1 MARTCLKCGQSN
13 NLATGDQLEA
23 CPKCG
28 AIYSRVEAAMNSG
41 FSVSTF
47 DSKATAS
54 NSAARSS
61 SSDPH
66 SFAERMRE
74 ESIYPTYRSL
84 TNAIYILGLCF
95 AALWVLGGV
104 VSIFTSEG
112 VSRFFAPLVAI
123 FLAIVTV
130 FFSKLFREVSLMLC
144 DMSDASIRTAHMLE
158 LQRSSSPQP

>member
-1 MARTCLKCGQSN
+1 MDRTCLKCGHSN

-41 FSVSTF
+41 FAVSAF
-47 DSKATAS
+47 DSKATAR
-54 NSAARSS
+54 NSTARAS

-66 SFAERMRE
+66 SFAEKMRE

-95 AALWVLGGV
+95 AALWAIGGIIALFVGEGGGKVGGFVIGVL
-104 VSIFTSEG
+104 
-112 VSRFFAPLVAI
+112 
-123 FLAIVTV
+123 LAIVTI
-130 FFSKLFREVSLMLC
+130 FFTKLFREVSLMLC
-144 DMSDASIRTAHMLE
+144 DMSDASIRTAHMLDS
-158 LQRSSSPQP
+158 QRSS

>member
-1 MARTCLKCGQSN
+1 MATMDRTCLKCGHSN

-41 FSVSTF
+41 FSASSF

-54 NSAARSS
+54 KTGSARSS
-61 SSDPH
+61 NSDPH
-66 SFAERMRE
+66 SFAEKMRE

-95 AALWVLGGV
+95 AALWALASIVVLFSADGGAKV
-104 VSIFTSEG
+104 GGFVIG
-112 VSRFFAPLVAI
+112 VI
-123 FLAIVTV
+123 LAIVTV

-158 LQRSSSPQP
+158 SQRTS

>member
-1 MARTCLKCGQSN
+1 MDRTCLKCGHSN
-13 NLATGDQLEA
+13 TLASGDQFEA

-54 NSAARSS
+54 KTGSSRSS
-61 SSDPH
+61 NSDPH
-66 SFAERMRE
+66 SFAEKMRE

-95 AALWVLGGV
+95 AALWAIGGIIALFV
-104 VSIFTSEG
+104 GDGGGRFGGFSIG
-112 VSRFFAPLVAI
+112 VI
-123 FLAIVTV
+123 LAIVTV

-158 LQRSSSPQP
+158 TQKNS

>member
-1 MARTCLKCGQSN
+1 MATMDRTCLKCGHSN

-41 FSVSTF
+41 FAASSF
-47 DSKATAS
+47 DPTATAS
-54 NSAARSS
+54 KTGSARSS
-61 SSDPH
+61 STDPH
-66 SFAERMRE
+66 SFAEKMRE

-95 AALWVLGGV
+95 AALWALASIVVLFSADGGAKV
-104 VSIFTSEG
+104 GGFVIG
-112 VSRFFAPLVAI
+112 VI
-123 FLAIVTV
+123 LAIVTV

-158 LQRSSSPQP
+158 SQRSN